1 MYDVTQRLAGAQV
14 TGNAHAHNIHDAHTH
29 NLHGSNLN
37 NAVSFNGPKIGAG
50 GSQFS
55 GVTAYGQPR
64 ELSVEFVAIVAVDD
78 WVSCADRRAE

>member
-14 TGNAHAHNIHDAHTH
+14 TGNAHAH

-50 GSQFS
+50 GSQYS